1 VKQTVTGR
9 PGVLLIVIGMIVIGM
24 IFGLAGCGQPNDI
37 VTVTL
42 PPISTQPTSLL
53 FVIAPPASLAINATT
68 TISAAVT
75 NFSANAVIAWSAT
88 CGSAGAC
95 GSFSSNQT
103 ASGGNT
109 NYLAPSAIP
118 SSTTVTITATIVG
131 DTSQSVSAKITITP
145 PQPIVVSFQGVP
157 PASLQVNATVP
168 LSAQITNDVSANPQV
183 KWTVACASAP
193 CGSFN
198 PTTTNNEA
206 ATNYTAPSA
215 VPPGNNVTVT
225 ATSATDPTRSA
236 SATITITQAAATL
249 ASGTYVFQL
258 SGPVG
263 PAANFVSGVI
273 IAQNGQ
279 ITGGE
284 QDFIDYA
291 VNLNAQAY
299 LPRFDQ
305 IMGGAYATTPDG
317 NLQITLNTNDS
328 IIGVAGVETINGVI
342 VSGSRVLLTQMNG
355 SVGSGTLDLQTSTV
369 APSGGYAFTTFGVDA
384 NGQPAGIGGVLDV
397 NAGGIEAANSVLDIN
412 DDFVFSP
419 AQTLAATVVSGPD
432 TLGRVEF
439 QLAPATAKAFQSIN
453 LAGYI
458 VDTAH
463 IRLIETANDAFQGVM
478 GGTAL
483 GQGSNTGTF
492 TSSSIAGSSYVFG
505 TAGEEMNGG
514 SLQVAGVF
522 TANSGGSLNGTLN
535 WNNLTGT
542 TTQSPIAFAGSYAV
556 DPSGT
561 GRVTLSNLTDGS
573 TFTYQLELY
582 LTGSGQGLLLSSSTA
597 EMIAGRAFEQ
607 STATPSFTGT
617 YGLNSTEIASSLG
630 PLGANTSIGPITA
643 VTGSGTDTLTGFV
656 DFGSGATDFPVT
668 GNVTASSTGIFT
680 GTLAGLNPAAHTTP
694 DSFTFYLVDSAQ
706 ALMIETDNTQL
717 TLGYLDLLQP

>member
-9 PGVLLIVIGMIVIGM
+9 PGVLLVVIGMIV
-24 IFGLAGCGQPNDI
+24 GLAGCGQPVDI
-37 VTVTL
+37 DTFTL
-42 PPISTQPTSLL
+42 PPISTKPTSLM
-53 FVIAPPASLAINATT
+53 FVIAPPASLAIDATT
-68 TISAAVT
+68 TVSAAVT

-95 GSFSSNQT
+95 GSFSFSQT

-118 SSTTVTITATIVG
+118 SSDTVTITATLVG
-131 DTSQSVSAKITITP
+131 DTTQNVSAKISITR
-145 PQPIVVSFQGVP
+145 PQPIAVAFQGVP

-168 LSAQITNDVSANPQV
+168 LSAQITNDVSGNPQV
-183 KWTVACASAP
+183 KWTVACTVAP

-198 PTTTNNEA
+198 PVTTNNEA

-215 VPPGNNVTVT
+215 VPTGNNVTIT
-225 ATSATDPTRSA
+225 ATSVTDPTKSV

-291 VNLNAQAY
+291 ANLSAQTY
-299 LPRFDQ
+299 LPRFDE
-305 IMGGAYATTPDG
+305 ITGGTYATTPDG

-328 IIGVAGVETINGVI
+328 IIGIAGVETMKGVI
-342 VSGSRVLLTQMNG
+342 ISSSRVLLTQING
-355 SVGSGTLDLQTSTV
+355 SVGSGTLDLQTSTA
-369 APSGGYAFTTFGVDA
+369 APSGGYAFTTFGVDL
-384 NGQPAGIGGVLDV
+384 NGEPAGIGGVLDV
-397 NAGGIEAANSVLDIN
+397 NAGEIVTANSVLDIN
-412 DDFVFSP
+412 DNFVFSP

-439 QLAPATAKAFQSIN
+439 QLAPAAPSAFQSIN
-453 LAGYI
+453 LAGYV
-458 VDTAH
+458 VDAAH
-463 IRLIETANDAFQGVM
+463 IRLIETANDTFQGVM

-483 GQGSNTGTF
+483 GQGSNTGAF
-492 TSSSIAGSSYVFG
+492 TSSSIAGSSFVFG
-505 TAGEEMNGG
+505 TAGEEMNAG

-522 TANSGGSLNGTLN
+522 TANSGGTLNGTLN
-535 WNNLTGT
+535 WNDLTGT
-542 TTQSPIAFAGSYAV
+542 AVQSPIAFSGSYAV

-561 GRVTLSNLTDGS
+561 GRVALSNLTDGS
-573 TFTYQLELY
+573 TFAYQFELY

-607 STATPSFTGT
+607 TSAASFSGS
-617 YGLNSTEIASSLG
+617 YGMSSTEIASGLG
-630 PLGANTSIGPITA
+630 TLGANTSIGPITA
-643 VTGSGTDTLTGFV
+643 VAGSGTDTLTGFV
-656 DFGSGATDFPVT
+656 DFGSGATDFPAT
-668 GNVTASSTGIFT
+668 GNATSFSTGIFA
-680 GTLAGLNPAAHTTP
+680 GTLAGLNPAASIKP
-694 DSFTFYLVDSAQ
+694 DSFSFYLVDSTQ
-706 ALMIETDNTQL
+706 VLIIETDNTQL

>member
-1 VKQTVTGR
+1 VTGR
-9 PGVLLIVIGMIVIGM
+9 PWVLLIVIGMIL
-24 IFGLAGCGQPNDI
+24 GLAGCGQPGDI
-37 VTVTL
+37 DTFTL

-53 FVIAPPASLAINATT
+53 FVIAPPTSLAINATST
-68 TISAAVT
+68 LSAAVT
-75 NFSANAVIAWSAT
+75 NFSANALIAWSAT

-95 GSFSSNQT
+95 GSFSSSQT

-109 NYLAPSAIP
+109 NYVAPSGIP
-118 SSTTVTITATIVG
+118 PSATVTITATLVG
-131 DTSQSVSAKITITP
+131 DTKQSVSAKITITP
-145 PQPIVVSFQGVP
+145 PQPIAVTFVGVP
-157 PASLQVNATVP
+157 PASLQVNATAP
-168 LSAQITNDVSANPQV
+168 LSAQIANDVSANPQV
-183 KWTVACASAP
+183 MWTVACASAP

-198 PTTTNNEA
+198 PVTTNNQA

-215 VPPGNNVTVT
+215 VPPGNNVTIT
-225 ATSATDPTRSA
+225 ATSVTDPTKSL

-284 QDFIDYA
+284 QDFIDYSA
-291 VNLNAQAY
+291 NLNAQAY

-305 IMGGAYATTPDG
+305 ITGGTYATTPDG

-328 IIGVAGVETINGVI
+328 MIGVGGVETMNGVI
-342 VSGSRVLLTQMNG
+342 VSGSRVLLTQLNG
-355 SVGSGTLDLQTSTV
+355 SVGSGTLDLQTSMA
-369 APSGGYAFTTFGVDA
+369 APSGGYAFTTFGVDL
-384 NGQPAGIGGVLDV
+384 NGKPAGIGGVLDV
-397 NAGGIEAANSVLDIN
+397 NAGEILAANSVLDIN

-432 TLGRVEF
+432 KLGRIEF
-439 QLAPATAKAFQSIN
+439 QLAPATASAFQSIN

-463 IRLIETANDAFQGVM
+463 IRLIETANDTFQGVM

-483 GQGSNTGTF
+483 GQGSNTGAF
-492 TSSSIAGSSYVFG
+492 TSSSIAGSSFVFG
-505 TAGEEMNGG
+505 TAGEEMHGG

-522 TANSGGSLNGTLN
+522 TPNAGGSLNGTLN
-535 WNNLTGT
+535 WNDLTGT

-561 GRVTLSNLTDGS
+561 GRVTLSNLTDS
-573 TFTYQLELY
+573 RTFTYLLELY
-582 LTGSGQGLLLSSSTA
+582 LTGSGQGLLLSGSTA

-607 STATPSFTGT
+607 TSATASFSGN

-630 PLGANTSIGPITA
+630 TLGANTSIGPITA
-643 VTGSGTDTLTGFV
+643 VAGTGTDTLTGFV

-668 GNVTASSTGIFT
+668 GDVTAFSTGIFT
-680 GTLAGLNPAAHTTP
+680 GTLAGLNPAASIKP
-694 DSFTFYLVDSAQ
+694 DSFTFYLVDSTQ